1 MAHPLAAFPVV
12 IEVPVAWGE
21 MDSFQHVNNTVY
33 FRWFESSRIAYSQ
46 RIGLLDLLAETGVGP
61 ILASTSCRFR
71 HQLRYPDKVLVG
83 ARVASI
89 GADRLLVEHRVYSTG
104 HERVAAEGEARL
116 VVFNYRENRK
126 DLLPDALRQRICD
139 LEATVGG
146 VPGAEGAR

>member
-1 MAHPLAAFPVV
+1 MAHPLAEFPVV

-46 RIGLLDLLAETGVGP
+46 RIGLLDLLAEAGVGP

-83 ARVASI
+83 ARVAKI
-89 GADRLLVEHRVYSTG
+89 GADRFIVEHKVYSTR
-104 HERVAAEGEARL
+104 HEQVAAEGEAQL

-146 VPGAEGAR
+146 VPGVCSER

>member
-1 MAHPLAAFPVV
+1 MAHLLAAFPVV

-46 RIGLLDLLAETGVGP
+46 RIGLLDLLAEAGVGP

-83 ARVASI
+83 ARVAKI
-89 GADRLLVEHRVYSTG
+89 GADRFIVEHKVYSTR
-104 HERVAAEGEARL
+104 HEQVAAEGEAQL

-126 DLLPDALRQRICD
+126 DALPDALRQRICD
-139 LEATVGG
+139 QIGRAHV
-146 VPGAEGAR
+146 